1 MNFLEK
7 LSADHREVLVRLPYR
22 VGLWISQ
29 SDSKGGRDSDER
41 ERQALYNI
49 LHGFA
54 EDMFGAEAIQY
65 IMSETIKHKAEW
77 INWGANIDLVPI
89 ECRDAIYL
97 MREQA
102 DPKDAA
108 AFKNHLM
115 EIAEAVA
122 LAFREEGNSSVF
134 SMFGLYV
141 SYVLSPKE
149 KGRRAKSFSEYL
161 NISPRERKALSA
173 LSQALEAA

>member
-1 MNFLEK
+1 MNFLDK
-7 LSADHREVLVRLPYR
+7 LSADHREALVRLPYR

-29 SDSKGGRDSDER
+29 SDSEGGRDSDER

-65 IMSETIKHKAEW
+65 IMSETIKHKADW
-77 INWGANIDLVPI
+77 VNWGGNIDLVPI
-89 ECRDAIYL
+89 ECRDAIHL
-97 MREQA
+97 MREHA
-102 DPKDAA
+102 EAKDFA
-108 AFKNHLM
+108 AFKTHLM

-122 LAFREEGNSSVF
+122 LAFREEGKSSVF
-134 SMFGLYV
+134 SMFGMYV
-141 SYVLSPKE
+141 TYVLSPKE
-149 KGRRAKSFSEYL
+149 KGRRTKSFSEFL

-173 LSQALEAA
+173 LSRALEAA